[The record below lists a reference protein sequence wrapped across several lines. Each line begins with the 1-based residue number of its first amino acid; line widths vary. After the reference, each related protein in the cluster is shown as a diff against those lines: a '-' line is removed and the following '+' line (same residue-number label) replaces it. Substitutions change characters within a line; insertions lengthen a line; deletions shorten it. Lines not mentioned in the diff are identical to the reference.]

1 MAADDTLT
9 QISVLAFQRLRVYT
23 QSCPSEP
30 VDFLF
35 RARIVPA
42 APNWP
47 IGVLGKCY
55 HGFWQYFFQTPLR
68 GGARRGRILEVLREN
83 AKTLRFE

>member
-9 QISVLAFQRLRVYT
+9 QISVLAFQWLRVYT
-23 QSCPSEP
+23 QSSPSEP

-55 HGFWQYFFQTPLR
+55 HGF
-68 GGARRGRILEVLREN
+68 
-83 AKTLRFE
+83 